1 MTVVERKRLTVI
13 VLGHVDHGKS
23 TLIGR
28 MLVEKGRVHP
38 EEIERYATLGAGI
51 GKESFKYAWV
61 MDRSDESRRRG
72 LTLDLNYA
80 DLQTRRSDMH
90 VIDAP
95 GHRDF
100 LRSMI
105 TGTTGA
111 DAALLVVDAQEGAM
125 PQTREHARLAR
136 LMGLEH
142 VVVAINK
149 IDKVGFEPGAI
160 GRAASALKEMLAG
173 AGFTRLDMIPVSA
186 WEGEN
191 LTRRGERMA
200 WYKGRTLE
208 EALDG
213 LEPRGAP
220 AGGSF
225 RMPVMQVLQIGG
237 VGTVVLGRVER
248 GGVKEGDEVLVVP
261 AGKTGAARSIEAY
274 GKQVRAASA
283 GDTVGIGLRSIV
295 FQDVSRGDVLGP
307 PDDPPRLAEE
317 FSAKIALFADCG
329 AVRPG
334 WTAYIHC
341 HTAAVPVRLESIKM
355 KYRPDSGE
363 AASEEELGFLADGD
377 AALVVFRPLKPL
389 IIEPTDRLPGMA
401 RFALR
406 AGRETVGAGS
416 CVSVKPLEKQGL
428 PRDGGGPA
436 FSYKH
441 RRTGLGAKE
450 LKERRDRESRD
461 IWGKPVK
468 K

>member
-1 MTVVERKRLTVI
+1 MEKKKITIV

-23 TLIGR
+23 TLVGR
-28 MLVEKGRVHP
+28 LLVEKGRVHP
-38 EEIERYATLGAGI
+38 EEIARYAALGAEM

-72 LTLDLNYA
+72 LTLDLNFA
-80 DLQTRRSDMH
+80 DLETRRSELH
-90 VIDAP
+90 IIDAP

-111 DAALLVVDAQEGAM
+111 DAALLVVDAQEGVM
-125 PQTREHARLAR
+125 PQTREHSRLAR
-136 LMGLEH
+136 LMGLER
-142 VVVAINK
+142 VVVAVNK
-149 IDKVGFEPGAI
+149 IDKAGFDAGPI
-160 GRAASALKEMLAG
+160 GRAASAIRSMLEEQ
-173 AGFTRLDMIPVSA
+173 GFRGPDIIPVSA

-191 LTRRGERMA
+191 LTTRGERMA

-213 LEPRGAP
+213 IEPRGAP
-220 AGGSF
+220 EGGSF

-237 VGTVVLGRVER
+237 VGTVALGRIER
-248 GGVKEGDEVLVVP
+248 GGVKEGDEVLAVP
-261 AGKTGAARSIEAY
+261 AGKAGAARSIEAY
-274 GKQVRAASA
+274 GKAVHEASA
-283 GDTVGIGLRSIV
+283 GDTVGMGLRDIGR
-295 FQDVSRGDVLGP
+295 QELSRGDVLGA

-317 FSAKIALFADCG
+317 FSAKMVLFADCG
-329 AVRPG
+329 VVRPG
-334 WTAYIHC
+334 WSAYIHC
-341 HTAAVPVRLESIKM
+341 HTAAVPVRLESIEM

-363 AASEEELGFLADGD
+363 AAGEADRGFLVKGD
-377 AALVVFRPLKPL
+377 AALVRFRPLRHL
-389 IIEPTDRLPGMA
+389 IIESSDHLPGMA

-406 AGRETVGAGS
+406 AGKETVGAGS
-416 CVSVKPLEKQGL
+416 CVSVKPVERQALQK
-428 PRDGGGPA
+428 DDSGPS

-450 LKERRDRESRD
+450 LKERKDREARD